1 MSPPPLVVAVA
12 SAGWTTAGEKG
23 GATLVGLALAG
34 FVLMAGLVAVDVGAL
49 VGARAAAQTA
59 ADLAA
64 LAALSPQTGTV
75 AGSAQS
81 WGEARAAGIAAA
93 NGAELVA
100 CACSGVEA
108 VVRVRRRLRL
118 VPGGLSVSVGASA
131 RAVLA
136 KPPASRATVRAVDLL
151 RVVDG
156 EIWRSVS
163 EASPRARAPA
173 DLRANASAAAA
184 AAVLFGASVVAVRV
198 AVRDVPPV
206 SLAVLRFGLGGL
218 LLAGILLVVAPRS
231 LRARW
236 ERLPRFALL
245 GLVLFVLFPLTF
257 NVGLRYTEAS
267 RGAVM
272 LATMPIWSA
281 LLGRVVGER
290 LTRLQVVGV
299 ALSVVGIGVAFVEP
313 GRAVGGD
320 AMRLVG
326 DGLLLLTGLLGAV
339 YGLLAKRVLAVDS
352 PATVTTWAMLFGAVL
367 LLPVA
372 VVEGLFPAI
381 GRLDGQLL
389 GVVVFLGVL
398 GGAAAFL
405 LWTWA
410 LSRLTP
416 TQVAVY
422 VNLNPVVAA
431 LLGVVLL
438 GERRSGLFLLGF
450 TAVVAGV
457 VLVNWPGRRT

>member
-1 MSPPPLVVAVA
+1 M
-12 SAGWTTAGEKG
+12 G
-23 GATLVGLALAG
+23 
-34 FVLMAGLVAVDVGAL
+34 
-49 VGARAAAQTA
+49 
-59 ADLAA
+59 
-64 LAALSPQTGTV
+64 
-75 AGSAQS
+75 
-81 WGEARAAGIAAA
+81 
-93 NGAELVA
+93 
-100 CACSGVEA
+100 
-108 VVRVRRRLRL
+108 
-118 VPGGLSVSVGASA
+118 
-131 RAVLA
+131 
-136 KPPASRATVRAVDLL
+136 
-151 RVVDG
+151 
-156 EIWRSVS
+156 IWRSVS

-173 DLRANASAAAA
+173 DLRANASAAA

-218 LLAGILLVVAPRS
+218 LLAGILLVVAPRR

-290 LTRLQVVGV
+290 LTRLQFAGV

-320 AMRLVG
+320 PMRLVG

-450 TAVVAGV
+450 AAVVAGV
-457 VLVNWPGRRT
+457 LLVNWPGRRT

>member
-1 MSPPPLVVAVA
+1 M
-12 SAGWTTAGEKG
+12 
-23 GATLVGLALAG
+23 
-34 FVLMAGLVAVDVGAL
+34 
-49 VGARAAAQTA
+49 
-59 ADLAA
+59 
-64 LAALSPQTGTV
+64 
-75 AGSAQS
+75 
-81 WGEARAAGIAAA
+81 
-93 NGAELVA
+93 
-100 CACSGVEA
+100 
-108 VVRVRRRLRL
+108 
-118 VPGGLSVSVGASA
+118 
-131 RAVLA
+131 
-136 KPPASRATVRAVDLL
+136 
-151 RVVDG
+151 
-156 EIWRSVS
+156 
-163 EASPRARAPA
+163 ARAPA
-173 DLRANASAAAA
+173 DLRANASAAA

-206 SLAVLRFGLGGL
+206 SLAALRFGLGGL

-231 LRARW
+231 LRTRW
-236 ERLPRFALL
+236 ERLPRFGLL

-339 YGLLAKRVLAVDS
+339 YGLLAKRALAMDS
-352 PATVTTWAMLFGAVL
+352 PAAVTTWAMLFGAVL

-372 VVEGLFPAI
+372 VVEGLVPAI

-450 TAVVAGV
+450 AAVVTGV
-457 VLVNWPGRRT
+457 LLVNWPGRRT

>member
-1 MSPPPLVVAVA
+1 V
-12 SAGWTTAGEKG
+12 
-23 GATLVGLALAG
+23 
-34 FVLMAGLVAVDVGAL
+34 
-49 VGARAAAQTA
+49 
-59 ADLAA
+59 
-64 LAALSPQTGTV
+64 
-75 AGSAQS
+75 
-81 WGEARAAGIAAA
+81 
-93 NGAELVA
+93 
-100 CACSGVEA
+100 
-108 VVRVRRRLRL
+108 
-118 VPGGLSVSVGASA
+118 
-131 RAVLA
+131 
-136 KPPASRATVRAVDLL
+136 
-151 RVVDG
+151 
-156 EIWRSVS
+156 
-163 EASPRARAPA
+163 PA
-173 DLRANASAAAA
+173 DVRANASAAA

-198 AVRDVPPV
+198 AARDVPPV

-231 LRARW
+231 LRTGW
-236 ERLPRFALL
+236 ERLPRFGLL
-245 GLVLFVLFPLTF
+245 GLVLFVLFPVTF

-290 LTRLQVVGV
+290 LTRHQVVGV

-326 DGLLLLTGLLGAV
+326 DALLLLTGLLGAV
-339 YGLLAKRVLAVDS
+339 YGLLAKRVLTVDS
-352 PATVTTWAMLFGAVL
+352 PATVTTWAMLFGVVL

-372 VVEGLFPAI
+372 IVEGLVPAI

-389 GVVVFLGVL
+389 GIVVFLGVL

-450 TAVVAGV
+450 AAVVAGV
-457 VLVNWPGRRT
+457 LLVNWPGRRT

>member
-1 MSPPPLVVAVA
+1 M
-12 SAGWTTAGEKG
+12 
-23 GATLVGLALAG
+23 
-34 FVLMAGLVAVDVGAL
+34 
-49 VGARAAAQTA
+49 
-59 ADLAA
+59 
-64 LAALSPQTGTV
+64 
-75 AGSAQS
+75 
-81 WGEARAAGIAAA
+81 
-93 NGAELVA
+93 
-100 CACSGVEA
+100 
-108 VVRVRRRLRL
+108 
-118 VPGGLSVSVGASA
+118 
-131 RAVLA
+131 
-136 KPPASRATVRAVDLL
+136 
-151 RVVDG
+151 
-156 EIWRSVS
+156 
-163 EASPRARAPA
+163 
-173 DLRANASAAAA
+173 
-184 AAVLFGASVVAVRV
+184 
-198 AVRDVPPV
+198 
-206 SLAVLRFGLGGL
+206 
-218 LLAGILLVVAPRS
+218 
-231 LRARW
+231 
-236 ERLPRFALL
+236 
-245 GLVLFVLFPLTF
+245 LFVLFPLTF

-281 LLGRVVGER
+281 LLGRSVGER

-405 LWTWA
+405 LWNWA

-457 VLVNWPGRRT
+457 LLVNWPGRRT